1 MRIYNIKGENDRLIQ
16 PSSSIIFRSTLSAL
30 TEATVS
36 LFSFQKRQNALI
48 SILIIQMFVP
58 FLFSVNSHMSLLV
71 YTRPEFRC
79 QDSKTGQ
86 SVSSNL
92 SAGPDHIISKVNTR
106 YSKHKV
112 FRVFRVFWL
121 PQSLFCLRIFCPGVF
136 AFINIIYID
145 ESKLLKTV
153 F

>member
-58 FLFSVNSHMSLLV
+58 FLFSVNSHLSLLV

-92 SAGPDHIISKVNTR
+92 SADPDHIISKVNTR
-106 YSKHKV
+106 YSKH
-112 FRVFRVFWL
+112 RVFRVFWL
-121 PQSLFCLRIFCPGVF
+121 PQSLFCLGIFCPGVF